1 VQLIAKTKGEARLLV
16 VEDDSIVRRVVVASL
31 EAQGFLVAEATD
43 AAMACSRFTQAPF
56 DLAIV
61 DIGLPGENGFAL
73 VSRLRAIRDVAVIF
87 MTSLGSPEARIRG
100 LEAGDDYLVKPVDLG
115 ELAARVRAVLRRF
128 RRPAA
133 SEVADARVPIIE
145 FDGWTLDLVRREL
158 ADPASGLMRLTRAE
172 FDLLA
177 ALVQAGG
184 NVLAREYLLEVVS
197 SADSE
202 TLPRTIDV
210 MISRIRK
217 KLARAAGPTPQIL
230 TIKGAG
236 YRFERAVG

>member
-1 VQLIAKTKGEARLLV
+1 MLV
-16 VEDDSIVRRVVVASL
+16 VEDDSIVRRIVVASL
-31 EAQGFLVAEATD
+31 EAQGFDVVEATD
-43 AAMACSRFTQAPF
+43 AAMACAHFARAPF

-61 DIGLPGENGFAL
+61 DINLPGESGFE
-73 VSRLRAIRDVAVIF
+73 VVTRLRAIRDVAVIY
-87 MTSLGSPEARIRG
+87 MTSLGSSEARIRG
-100 LEAGDDYLVKPVDLG
+100 LESGDDYLVKPVDLG

-128 RRPAA
+128 RRPAGGQG
-133 SEVADARVPIIE
+133 SEVRMPVIE

-158 ADPASGLMRLTRAE
+158 ADPKTMLIRLTRAE

-177 ALVQAGG
+177 ALVQARGR
-184 NVLAREYLLEVVS
+184 VLAREYLLEVVS
-197 SADSE
+197 SSDSA

-217 KLARAAGPTPQIL
+217 KLGKAAAPVPQIL

-236 YRFERAVG
+236 YRFEVSAR